1 MVLQVLDALASAL
14 RRCRADPE
22 VAAPSPILTR
32 RKIRE
37 ASALIEPQPCVAGDP
52 FGKGKKR

>member
-1 MVLQVLDALASAL
+1 MQL
-14 RRCRADPE
+14 
-22 VAAPSPILTR
+22 VAGPLTH